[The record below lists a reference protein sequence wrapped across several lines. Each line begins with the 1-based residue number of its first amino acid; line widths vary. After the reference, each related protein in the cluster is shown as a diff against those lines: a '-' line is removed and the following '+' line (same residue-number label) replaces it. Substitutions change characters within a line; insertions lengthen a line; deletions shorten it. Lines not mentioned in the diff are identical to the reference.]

1 MTHPLLAAFPIVIE
15 FDVGWSDMDSFEHVS
30 NLEYFRFFQD
40 ARIDYL
46 SRVGWMTAKHE
57 LGLGPIVKSANATF
71 RKPVKYPDH
80 VWVGVRAVEIQ
91 ADRVSFE
98 HKLVSK
104 AWDAVA
110 CEGIAVIV
118 NYDYRNE
125 RKAPLPEAVRQA
137 IEELERSVN
146 TRAG

>member
-1 MTHPLLAAFPIVIE
+1 MTHPLLTAFPIVIE

-30 NLEYFRFFQD
+30 NLEYIRFFQD
-40 ARIDYL
+40 ARIDYCVH
-46 SRVGWMTAKHE
+46 VGWMTAKRE
-57 LGLGPIVKSANATF
+57 LDMGPIVKSASATF

-80 VWVGVRAVEIQ
+80 VWVGVRAIEIQ
-91 ADRVSFE
+91 SDRVTFE
-98 HKLVSK
+98 HKLVSRTL
-104 AWDAVA
+104 DAVA

-125 RKAPLPEAVRQA
+125 RKAPLPEAVRRA

-146 TRAG
+146 THAG